1 MTNLNQQI
9 LTMIQNSSG
18 HLTAEEAFMLAKKK
32 KINVS
37 MASVY
42 RILARLSEDGYIRK
56 ISIADKPDV
65 FDKTLFEHE
74 HVQCSVCGKISD
86 THINDFKKIL
96 IEQTGVDVDSYEL
109 CINYVCDDCKK
120 KGNKK

>member
-32 KINVS
+32 KIDVS
-37 MASVY
+37 MASIY
-42 RILARLSEDGYIRK
+42 RILSKLAENGYIRK
-56 ISIADKPDV
+56 IRIAGKPDV
-65 FDKTLFEHE
+65 FDKTLSEHE
-74 HVQCSVCGKISD
+74 HIQCSVCGKITD

-96 IEQTGVDVDSYEL
+96 IEQTGVNIDSYDL
-109 CINYVCDDCKK
+109 NINYVCDDCKK

>member
-9 LTMIQNSSG
+9 LTMIQNSEG

-37 MASVY
+37 MASIY
-42 RILARLSEDGYIRK
+42 RILGKLADDGYIRK
-56 ISIADKPDV
+56 IKIADNPDI
-65 FDKTLFEHE
+65 FDKSLFEHE
-74 HVQCSVCGKISD
+74 HLRCSKCGKIMD
-86 THINDFKKIL
+86 AHINNFKKIL
-96 IEQTGVDVDSYEL
+96 IKQTGVDIDSYEL

-120 KGNKK
+120 KGD